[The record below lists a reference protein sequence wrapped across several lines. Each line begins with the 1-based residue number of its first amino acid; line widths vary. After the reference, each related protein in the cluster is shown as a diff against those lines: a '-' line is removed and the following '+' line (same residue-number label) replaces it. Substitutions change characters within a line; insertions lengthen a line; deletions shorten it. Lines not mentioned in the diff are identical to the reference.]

1 MGASWR
7 VRMPC
12 TRGRR
17 FRDDLVWSLAAGMI
31 DRPGRLV
38 AVRTSDSP
46 PRDAARLVPSTRLAE
61 AIRVGNASRAS
72 HGSP

>member
-1 MGASWR
+1 
-7 VRMPC
+7 MPC

-46 PRDAARLVPSTRLAE
+46 PRDAARLVPLTRLAE

>member
-17 FRDDLVWSLAAGMI
+17 FRDDLVWSLAAGYC
-31 DRPGRLV
+31 DRPSARSQ
-38 AVRTSDSP
+38 RT
-46 PRDAARLVPSTRLAE
+46 RDAARLVPPARLAE

>member
-12 TRGRR
+12 TSGRR
-17 FRDDLVWSLAAGMI
+17 FRDDPARSLAAGMI
-31 DRPGRLV
+31 HRPDRPV
-38 AVRTSDSP
+38 AVRPADSP
-46 PRDAARLVPSTRLAE
+46 PRDAARRVSSTRLAE
-61 AIRVGNASRAS
+61 AIRVDIASRAS

>member
-46 PRDAARLVPSTRLAE
+46 PRDAARLVPLTRLAE

>member
-1 MGASWR
+1 
-7 VRMPC
+7 MPC

-46 PRDAARLVPSTRLAE
+46 PRDAARRVSSTRLAE
-61 AIRVGNASRAS
+61 AICVGIASRAS

>member
-12 TRGRR
+12 TRGWR
-17 FRDDLVWSLAAGMI
+17 FRDDLARSLAAGMI
-31 DRPGRLV
+31 DHPERLV
-38 AVRTSDSP
+38 AVRRSDSR
-46 PRDAARLVPSTRLAE
+46 PRDAARRVHSTRRAE
-61 AIRVGNASRAS
+61 AIRVGIASRAS

>member
-12 TRGRR
+12 MRGRR
-17 FRDDLVWSLAAGMI
+17 FRDDLARSLAGMI
-31 DRPGRLV
+31 DRPDRLV

-46 PRDAARLVPSTRLAE
+46 LRDAARLVPPARLAQ

>member
-12 TRGRR
+12 MRGRR
-17 FRDDLVWSLAAGMI
+17 FRDDLARSLAAGMI
-31 DRPGRLV
+31 DRPDRLV

-46 PRDAARLVPSTRLAE
+46 LRDAARLVPPARLAQ

>member
-17 FRDDLVWSLAAGMI
+17 FRDDLGWSLAAGMI

-46 PRDAARLVPSTRLAE
+46 PRDAARLVPLTRLAE

>member
-17 FRDDLVWSLAAGMI
+17 FRDDLARSLAAGMI
-31 DRPGRLV
+31 DRPDRLV

-46 PRDAARLVPSTRLAE
+46 PRDAARRVPSTRLAE